1 MRRDRFGFSGQEV
14 GKQQTGRS
22 NAEMA
27 TYKYQ
32 FIEFDDETLKLTV
45 GHRVIQLTRDEDGIV
60 RSPLLAKGT
69 DLKRAII
76 GTAKAVAEET
86 AEEVIRQFPVK
97 RTAPSS
103 RVDLLSQQIE
113 ETQRMLAELL
123 KRVGQ

>member
-1 MRRDRFGFSGQEV
+1 
-14 GKQQTGRS
+14 
-22 NAEMA
+22 MA

-32 FIEFDDETLKLTV
+32 FVEFDDETMKLTV
-45 GHRVIQLTRDEDGIV
+45 GHRVIQLMRDEDGIV